1 MKEEK
6 GIRIIAHIVLM
17 GMALL
22 ALIPFVLLL
31 VASFTDNT
39 WAVANGF
46 SFFPK
51 DWSTEAYVYIF
62 SQWQMIGKAYLMTI
76 FVTVVG
82 VTASILMTA
91 MFAYGLSNDTVP
103 GIRIVSFLMVFT
115 MLFNGGLVATY
126 YTYTN
131 IFNFRDTV
139 WALIVPNLL
148 MNAFNIILV
157 RNYFKTNIPESML
170 EAARIDGAS
179 EFTIFFKIVFP
190 LSKPIIAT
198 IALMTGIMYWND
210 WQNGLYYLTQRGGS
224 QYYTIQVVLNTI
236 NENIKFLSTNATM
249 GNIGQM
255 PSTTARMAIAVIGIL
270 PVLAVYPFFQK
281 YFVKGITLGGV
292 KG

>member
-82 VTASILMTA
+82 VTASILMTT